1 MQERCLVSGT
11 PLLEFLVEPFQNCP
25 WLYRQ
30 AVHRWNWLDL
40 RFLTRVAA
48 VTDISSAVRIGT
60 KSCIKHTHRENLPPD
75 SPYCPQGNRG
85 APPQGEVFNSSTFT
99 GAPSTPNGVA
109 NSVTKRRAIKC
120 MVIYAAESGFALEV
134 STLKSE
140 LLPKDAYV
148 EEVEYGNE
156 NLSSRAEAST
166 EGSGPLI

>member
-1 MQERCLVSGT
+1 
-11 PLLEFLVEPFQNCP
+11 
-25 WLYRQ
+25 
-30 AVHRWNWLDL
+30 
-40 RFLTRVAA
+40 
-48 VTDISSAVRIGT
+48 
-60 KSCIKHTHRENLPPD
+60 
-75 SPYCPQGNRG
+75 
-85 APPQGEVFNSSTFT
+85 
-99 GAPSTPNGVA
+99 
-109 NSVTKRRAIKC
+109 